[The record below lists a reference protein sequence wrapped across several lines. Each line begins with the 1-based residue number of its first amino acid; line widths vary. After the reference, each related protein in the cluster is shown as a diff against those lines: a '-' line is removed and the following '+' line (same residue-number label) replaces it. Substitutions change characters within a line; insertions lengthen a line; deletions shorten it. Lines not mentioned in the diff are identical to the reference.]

1 MAAPRNRFCAHD
13 RGPRLHPGAD
23 ECRNCIAECRALHMV
38 GIAPETLVPPTTV
51 GRIGARVA
59 EAAERWHRGLD
70 DSGIGQAG
78 REGIGVELRIMP
90 RPRKSETRLVG
101 KAGVGTC
108 RCRWVRS
115 QEKKKR

>member
-1 MAAPRNRFCAHD
+1 
-13 RGPRLHPGAD
+13 
-23 ECRNCIAECRALHMV
+23 MV

-59 EAAERWHRGLD
+59 EAAERWHRGID

-90 RPRKSETRLVG
+90 RPRYRPHIDEPLDRIGREQRRETLDRQGRMADGEDRAPGRSEEHTSELQSLMRISYAV
-101 KAGVGTC
+101 V
-108 RCRWVRS
+108 
-115 QEKKKR
+115 

>member
-1 MAAPRNRFCAHD
+1 MVAPRNRFCAHD

-59 EAAERWHRGLD
+59 EAAERWHRGID

-90 RPRKSETRLVG
+90 RPRSEEHTSELQSLMRISYAVF
-101 KAGVGTC
+101 
-108 RCRWVRS
+108 
-115 QEKKKR
+115 